1 MMIRV
6 LDRENTIFNRFI
18 AQMRDVNVQGDSMR
32 FRRNLERAGEVM
44 AYEISK
50 TLHSAKPKCRCR
62 TTNW

>member
-32 FRRNLERAGEVM
+32 FRRNLEPGPAR
-44 AYEISK
+44 
-50 TLHSAKPKCRCR
+50 
-62 TTNW
+62 

>member
-32 FRRNLERAGEVM
+32 FPIWPLEPCRRWTRRA
-44 AYEISK
+44 
-50 TLHSAKPKCRCR
+50 
-62 TTNW
+62 